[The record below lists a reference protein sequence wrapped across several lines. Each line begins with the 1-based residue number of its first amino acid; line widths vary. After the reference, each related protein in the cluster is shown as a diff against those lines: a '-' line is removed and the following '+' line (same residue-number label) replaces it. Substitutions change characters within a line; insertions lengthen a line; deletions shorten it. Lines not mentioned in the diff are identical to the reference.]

1 MSIEQTRAKV
11 IASIWQ
17 AVAQSGVDLTA
28 IPREQVEKLVSDI
41 ANSTMLTMDDVMSE
55 LPKPKAN
62 VDIMDSSAEK
72 LLWEGRP
79 FLSLVESYTITNER
93 IRITRGLVGR
103 DFENFE
109 LIRVQ
114 DLDYSQG
121 LSERVLGIGDI
132 HIKGADA
139 SNPEI
144 VLRNIPKPAEVYEIL
159 RRAWLEA
166 RKTHGLVFR
175 EEM

>member
-1 MSIEQTRAKV
+1 MAIEQTRAKV

-17 AVAQSGVDLTA
+17 AVAQSGVDLSA
-28 IPREQVEKLVSDI
+28 LPREQVEKLVGDI
-41 ANSTMLTMDDVMSE
+41 ANATMITMNDVMSE
-55 LPKPKAN
+55 MPAPKATLEIN
-62 VDIMDSSAEK
+62 SGSTEK

-79 FLSLVESYTITNER
+79 FLSLVESYMITNER
-93 IRITRGLVGR
+93 IRITKGLLGK

-132 HIKGADA
+132 HIKGADP
-139 SNPEI
+139 SSPEI

-159 RRAWLEA
+159 RRAWLA
-166 RKTHGLVFR
+166 SRKAHGLVFR

>member
-17 AVAQSGVDLTA
+17 AVAQSGVDLSA
-28 IPREQVEKLVSDI
+28 LPREQIEKLVGDI
-41 ANSTMLTMDDVMSE
+41 ANATMITMNDVMSE
-55 LPKPKAN
+55 MPAPKATLEIN
-62 VDIMDSSAEK
+62 NGSTEK

-93 IRITRGLVGR
+93 IRITRGLLGK
-103 DFENFE
+103 DYENFE

-121 LSERVLGIGDI
+121 LSERMMGIGDI
-132 HIKGADA
+132 HIKGADP
-139 SNPEI
+139 SSPDI
-144 VLRNIPKPAEVYEIL
+144 ILRNIPKPAEVYEIL
-159 RRAWLEA
+159 RRAWLAA
-166 RKTHGLVFR
+166 RKAHGLVFR

>member
-17 AVAQSGVDLTA
+17 AVAQSGVDLSA
-28 IPREQVEKLVSDI
+28 IPREQVEKLVGDI
-41 ANSTMLTMDDVMSE
+41 ANVTMLTMNDVMSE

-62 VDIMDSSAEK
+62 VDLGDDQSEK

-79 FLSLVESYTITNER
+79 FLSLVESYMITNER

-103 DFENFE
+103 DYENFE

-121 LSERVLGIGDI
+121 LSERMLGIGDI
-132 HIKGADA
+132 HIKGADP

-144 VLRNIPKPAEVYEIL
+144 ILRNIAKPAEVYEIL
-159 RRAWLEA
+159 RRAWLAA
-166 RKTHGLVFR
+166 RKAHGLVFR

>member
-17 AVAQSGVDLTA
+17 AVAQSGVDLSA
-28 IPREQVEKLVSDI
+28 IPREQVEKLVGDI
-41 ANSTMLTMDDVMSE
+41 ANVTMLTMNDVMSE
-55 LPKPKAN
+55 LPKPKAT
-62 VDIMDSSAEK
+62 VDLGDDQSEK

-79 FLSLVESYTITNER
+79 FLSIIESYMITNER

-103 DFENFE
+103 DYENFE

-121 LSERVLGIGDI
+121 LSERMLGIGDI
-132 HIKGADA
+132 HIKGADP

-144 VLRNIPKPAEVYEIL
+144 ILRNIPKPAEVYEIL
-159 RRAWLEA
+159 RRAWLAA
-166 RKTHGLVFR
+166 RKAHGLVFR

>member
-1 MSIEQTRAKV
+1 MTIEQTRAKV

-17 AVAQSGVDLTA
+17 AIAQNVIDLSA
-28 IPREQVEKLVSDI
+28 IPREQVEKLVGDI
-41 ANSTMLTMDDVMSE
+41 ANATMLTMNDIMSE

-62 VDIMDSSAEK
+62 VDQVNDASEK

-79 FLSLVESYTITNER
+79 FLSLVESYMITNER
-93 IRITRGLVGR
+93 IRITRGLLGR
-103 DFENFE
+103 DYENFE

-121 LSERVLGIGDI
+121 LSERMLGIGDI
-132 HIKGADA
+132 HIKGADP
-139 SNPEI
+139 SSPEI
-144 VLRNIPKPAEVYEIL
+144 VLRNISKPAEVYEIL
-159 RRAWLEA
+159 RRAWLAA
-166 RKTHGLVFR
+166 RKAHGLVFR

>member
-17 AVAQSGVDLTA
+17 AVAQSGVDLSA
-28 IPREQVEKLVSDI
+28 IPREQVEKLVSEI
-41 ANSTMLTMDDVMSE
+41 ANASMLTMNDVMSE

-62 VDIMDSSAEK
+62 VDLEDDKSEK

-79 FLSLVESYTITNER
+79 FLSLIESYMITNER

-103 DFENFE
+103 DYENFE

-121 LSERVLGIGDI
+121 LSERMLGIGDI
-132 HIKGADA
+132 HIKGADP

-144 VLRNIPKPAEVYEIL
+144 ILRNIPKPAEVYEIL
-159 RRAWLEA
+159 RRAWLAA
-166 RKTHGLVFR
+166 RKAHGLVFR

>member
-17 AVAQSGVDLTA
+17 AVAQSGVDLSA
-28 IPREQVEKLVSDI
+28 LPREQVEKLVGDI
-41 ANSTMLTMDDVMSE
+41 ANATMITMNDVMSE
-55 LPKPKAN
+55 MPAPKAALEIN
-62 VDIMDSSAEK
+62 NGSTEK

-79 FLSLVESYTITNER
+79 FLSLVESYMLTNER
-93 IRITRGLVGR
+93 IRITKGLLGK

-132 HIKGADA
+132 HIKGADP
-139 SNPEI
+139 SSPDI
-144 VLRNIPKPAEVYEIL
+144 ILRNIPKPAEVYEIL
-159 RRAWLEA
+159 RRAWLAA
-166 RKTHGLVFR
+166 RKAHGLVFR

>member
-17 AVAQSGVDLTA
+17 AVAQSGADLSA
-28 IPREQVEKLVSDI
+28 LPREQVEKLVGDI
-41 ANSTMLTMDDVMSE
+41 ANATMITMNDVMSE
-55 LPKPKAN
+55 MPAPKAAMEIN
-62 VDIMDSSAEK
+62 NGSTEK

-79 FLSLVESYTITNER
+79 FLSLVESYMLTNER
-93 IRITRGLVGR
+93 IRITKGLLGK

-132 HIKGADA
+132 HIKGADP
-139 SNPEI
+139 SSPDI
-144 VLRNIPKPAEVYEIL
+144 ILRNIPKPAEVYEIL
-159 RRAWLEA
+159 RRAWLAA
-166 RKTHGLVFR
+166 RKAHGLVFR

>member
-62 VDIMDSSAEK
+62 VDIIDSSAEK

-93 IRITRGLVGR
+93 IRITRGFVGR

>member
-17 AVAQSGVDLTA
+17 AIAQSGVDLSA
-28 IPREQVEKLVSDI
+28 IPREQIEKLVSEV
-41 ANSTMLTMDDVMSE
+41 ANSTMLTMNDVMSE
-55 LPKPKAN
+55 LPRPKAN
-62 VDIMDSSAEK
+62 IDIPDEGTEK

-79 FLSLVESYTITNER
+79 FLSLVESYMITNER
-93 IRITRGLVGR
+93 IRITHGLVGR
-103 DFENFE
+103 DYENFE

-132 HIKGADA
+132 HVKGADT
-139 SNPEI
+139 SSPEI

-159 RRAWLEA
+159 RRAWLAA
-166 RKTHGLVFR
+166 RKAHGLVFR

>member
-17 AVAQSGVDLTA
+17 AVAQSGVDLSA
-28 IPREQVEKLVSDI
+28 LPREQIEKLVGDI
-41 ANSTMLTMDDVMSE
+41 ANATMITMNDVMSE
-55 LPKPKAN
+55 MPAPKAAMELN
-62 VDIMDSSAEK
+62 NGSTEK

-79 FLSLVESYTITNER
+79 FLSLVESYTVTNER
-93 IRITRGLVGR
+93 IRITRGLLGK
-103 DFENFE
+103 DYENYE

-121 LSERVLGIGDI
+121 LSERMMGIGDI
-132 HIKGADA
+132 HIKGADP
-139 SNPEI
+139 SNPDI
-144 VLRNIPKPAEVYEIL
+144 ILRNIPKPAEVYEIL
-159 RRAWLEA
+159 RRAWLAA
-166 RKTHGLVFR
+166 RKAHGLVFR

>member
-1 MSIEQTRAKV
+1 MSIEQTRVKV

-17 AVAQSGVDLTA
+17 AIAQSGVDLSA
-28 IPREQVEKLVSDI
+28 IPREQVEKLVSEV
-41 ANSTMLTMDDVMSE
+41 ANSTMLTMNDVMSE
-55 LPKPKAN
+55 MPKPKAN
-62 VDIMDSSAEK
+62 VDVLDADSEK

-79 FLSLVESYTITNER
+79 FLSLIESYMITNER

-103 DFENFE
+103 DYENFE

-132 HIKGADA
+132 HIKGADP
-139 SNPEI
+139 SSPEI
-144 VLRNIPKPAEVYEIL
+144 VLRNVPKPAEVYEIL
-159 RRAWLEA
+159 RRAWLAA
-166 RKTHGLVFR
+166 RKAHGLVFR

>member
-11 IASIWQ
+11 IAAIWQ
-17 AVAQSGVDLTA
+17 AVAQSGVDLSA
-28 IPREQVEKLVSDI
+28 LPREQVEKLVGDI
-41 ANSTMLTMDDVMSE
+41 ANATMITMNDVMSE
-55 LPKPKAN
+55 MPAPKATVGIN
-62 VDIMDSSAEK
+62 NGSTEK

-79 FLSLVESYTITNER
+79 FLSLVESYMITNER
-93 IRITRGLVGR
+93 IRITKGMLGK

-132 HIKGADA
+132 HIKGADP
-139 SNPEI
+139 SSPEI
-144 VLRNIPKPAEVYEIL
+144 TLRNIPKPAEVYEIL
-159 RRAWLEA
+159 RRAWLAA
-166 RKTHGLVFR
+166 RKAHGLVFR

>member
-17 AVAQSGVDLTA
+17 AVAQSGADLSA
-28 IPREQVEKLVSDI
+28 LPREQVEKLVGDI
-41 ANSTMLTMDDVMSE
+41 ANATMITMNDVMSE
-55 LPKPKAN
+55 MPAPKAALEIN
-62 VDIMDSSAEK
+62 NGSTEK

-79 FLSLVESYTITNER
+79 FLSLVESYMLTNER
-93 IRITRGLVGR
+93 IRITKGLLGK

-132 HIKGADA
+132 HIKGADP
-139 SNPEI
+139 SSPDI
-144 VLRNIPKPAEVYEIL
+144 ILRNIPKPAEVYEIL
-159 RRAWLEA
+159 RRAWLAA
-166 RKTHGLVFR
+166 RKAHGLVFR

>member
-17 AVAQSGVDLTA
+17 AVAQSGVDLAA
-28 IPREQVEKLVSDI
+28 IPREQVEKLVGEI
-41 ANSTMLTMDDVMSE
+41 ANATMLTMNDVMSE

-62 VDIMDSSAEK
+62 VDLEDDKSEK

-79 FLSLVESYTITNER
+79 FLSLIESYMLTNER

-103 DFENFE
+103 DYENFE

-121 LSERVLGIGDI
+121 LSERMLGIGDI
-132 HIKGADA
+132 HIKGADP

-159 RRAWLEA
+159 RRAWLAA
-166 RKTHGLVFR
+166 RKAHGLVFR

>member
-11 IASIWQ
+11 IAAIWQ
-17 AVAQSGVDLTA
+17 AVAQSGVDLSA
-28 IPREQVEKLVSDI
+28 LPREQVEKLVGDI
-41 ANSTMLTMDDVMSE
+41 ANATMITMNDVMSE
-55 LPKPKAN
+55 IPAPKATMELN
-62 VDIMDSSAEK
+62 NDSTEK

-79 FLSLVESYTITNER
+79 FLSLVESYMVTNER
-93 IRITRGLVGR
+93 IRITRGLLGK
-103 DFENFE
+103 DYENFE

-121 LSERVLGIGDI
+121 LSERMMGIGDI
-132 HIKGADA
+132 HIKGADP
-139 SNPEI
+139 SSPDI

-159 RRAWLEA
+159 RRAWLAA
-166 RKTHGLVFR
+166 RKAHGLVFR

>member
-17 AVAQSGVDLTA
+17 AVAQSGVDLSA
-28 IPREQVEKLVSDI
+28 IPREQVEKLVGDI
-41 ANSTMLTMDDVMSE
+41 ANVTMLTMDDVMSE

-62 VDIMDSSAEK
+62 VDLGDDQSEK

-79 FLSLVESYTITNER
+79 FLSLIESYMITNER

-103 DFENFE
+103 DYENFE

-121 LSERVLGIGDI
+121 LSERMLGIGDI
-132 HIKGADA
+132 HIKGADP

-144 VLRNIPKPAEVYEIL
+144 ILRNIPKPAEVYEIL
-159 RRAWLEA
+159 RRAWLAA
-166 RKTHGLVFR
+166 RKAHGLVFR